1 MSAQDSEI
9 HSKEKQEALDVA
21 ESARET
27 EWNHP
32 SFAAELFLGRFR
44 KELMFPFPEQSEEDR
59 KLGDE
64 YLAKVEKFLRENVDP
79 DEIDRNQQ
87 MPPSVIEGLVKLGC
101 FGMKIPKE
109 YGGLGFSQNNY
120 NRVVALVA
128 SYCGSTAVWL
138 SAHQSIGVPTPLKM
152 FGTPEQKKKFLPRLA
167 TGAISAFALTEPGVG
182 SDPAKMLTTGT
193 PTPDGKH
200 YILNGTKLWC
210 TNGPDADILIVMA
223 RTPSIMKDGKERQ
236 QITAF
241 IVEKTMPGFSVQH
254 RCHFMGLKG
263 ISNGLLKFENVK
275 VPTENILWGPGQG
288 LKLALITLNTGRLT
302 LPAACAGMG
311 KQSLLIARRFANE
324 RVQWGA
330 PVGKHEAVAS
340 KLAYISSHTFAMEAV
355 TDYASELASRGS
367 ADIRLEA
374 AFAKMFNSEVA
385 WKIID
390 ETIQVRGGRGYETA
404 DSLRGRGEVGYPVE
418 RMMRDAR
425 INLIIEG
432 TSEIMRLFLAREALD
447 FHMRLAGPILN
458 PKAPLMAK
466 AGAFVN
472 CAAFYS
478 VWYPTRWFK
487 LALWPKHED
496 WAGELAS
503 HVRYIERTGAKLS
516 RSIFHGMMSNQAK
529 LERRQL
535 LLARYVNV
543 GSELFAMSATCSRAL
558 SRVKQNPEDRT
569 PIELADYFCKES
581 RRRVK
586 GFFRDMTDNDD
597 SLAYQIAGKVL
608 KEKLVWLEDG
618 IIPAGMPSAQVEHV
632 KPSTA
637 ETRNSTGVAR

>member
-32 SFAAELFLGRFR
+32 SFSAELFLGRFR

-152 FGTPEQKKKFLPRLA
+152 FGTAEQKKKFLPRLA

-458 PKAPLMAK
+458 PKAPLSAK
-466 AGAFVN
+466 AGAFFN

-543 GSELFAMSATCSRAL
+543 GSELFAMAATCSRAL
-558 SRVKQNPEDRT
+558 SRVKQNPEDKT

-618 IIPAGMPSAQVEHV
+618 IIPAGKPSAQVEHV